1 MMKLY
6 KKGLV
11 YFSRHPLHNALSHIL
26 VGMGLGM
33 LLTYPMA
40 GAHPV
45 RWGVAF
51 LVVGILGHLWAVK

>member
-1 MMKLY
+1 MKCY
-6 KKGLV
+6 KKWLV
-11 YFSRHPLHNALSHIL
+11 YFGKHPLHNALSHIL
-26 VGMGLGM
+26 IGIGLGM

-51 LVVGILGHLWAVK
+51 LAVGILGHLWAAK